1 MNNMYRRRDFLKLS
15 VAALAVPAASGMTLS
30 KAWAAEAAPEENL
43 TAYQM
48 GPHVWVRWNNHL
60 LTSYRAHHSQK
71 YPYFYP
77 LTGPLSG
84 VSLTSETSL
93 PWPHHRSLLFACDH
107 VNGGNYWQGDF
118 AAGQI
123 FSDGPTLGE
132 TTPNSV
138 EIIDRCQWHKPD
150 RPTVMTDDRRFT
162 VSVPSERL
170 RLIDAAI
177 KLTAVEDITVI
188 KTNHSLFSI
197 RAAADI
203 APVGGGTLL
212 NSEGDSG
219 EKATFGKPA
228 DWCTYFGARKAVPG
242 EVVEGIALM
251 NHPDNP
257 FQDCPWFTRDYG
269 FISPTPF
276 NFIEEP
282 WRLPAGESVEL
293 KYRVVMYGGTAEEA
307 GLKEIFKVWTSG

>member
-1 MNNMYRRRDFLKLS
+1 MGDNCSRRDFLRLS
-15 VAALAVPAASGMTLS
+15 AAALAVPTAGGLMQPRAS
-30 KAWAAEAAPEENL
+30 AAEAVGENL
-43 TAYQM
+43 TAYQV

-84 VSLTSETSL
+84 VSLTSETSV
-93 PWPHHRSLLFACDH
+93 PYPHHRSLLFACDH

-132 TTPNSV
+132 AMPDSV
-138 EIIDRCQWHKPD
+138 EIIDRCEWHKPD
-150 RPTVMTDDRRFT
+150 QPTVMTDDRKFT
-162 VSVPSERL
+162 VSVPSDRL
-170 RLIDAAI
+170 RLIDAEI
-177 KLTAVEDITVI
+177 KLTAVEDITVT
-188 KTNHSLFSI
+188 KTNHSLFAI

-212 NSEGDSG
+212 NSEGASG

-242 EVVEGIALM
+242 GIMEGIALM

-257 FQDCPWFTRDYG
+257 FEDCPWFTRDYG
-269 FISPTPF
+269 FISPTPL
-276 NFIEEP
+276 NFINQP
-282 WRLPAGESVEL
+282 WQLPAGESVEL
-293 KYRVVMYGGTAEEA
+293 KYRVVMYGGTPDEA
-307 GLKEIFKVWTSG
+307 DLREIFSDWVGG